1 LAEELDVEILEEKL
15 LSNPEAYKL
24 LKKVVEKIQ
33 EKEGSVPILLS
44 KTLHYL
50 SEFSKMPP
58 ESAEALRKVLKKF
71 DLKDETIVMII
82 NICPETIDELRTLF
96 ELEEKVIDTET
107 AEQILETIKPYC
119 RGESKE

>member
-1 LAEELDVEILEEKL
+1 MAEELDVEVLEEKL

-24 LKKVVEKIQ
+24 LKKAVDKIQ
-33 EKEGSVPILLS
+33 EREGSVSMLLS

-50 SEFSKMPP
+50 SEFSKMEP
-58 ESAEALRKVLKKF
+58 ESSEALRNVLKNM

-82 NICPETIDELRTLF
+82 NICPQTLDELRILF

-107 AEQILETIKPYC
+107 AQQILEAIKPYC
-119 RGESKE
+119 KE